1 MIDKSLQLFFFI
13 SYQFAFGIYN
23 LCHYFLFVNIFK
35 RNRIFKLSAQAL
47 ILASTLCVL
56 FGNGVHLHSMLD
68 HIFDHGDVHVVLHA
82 HSHSDQKADNSHASN
97 DADKEHEVSTI
108 DLSGILSHSK
118 KITIQVESISDLFA
132 TITNTEF
139 GFSLDNLTL
148 LDLPPPDITYSQ
160 NVYLFFSLR
169 APPIA

>member
-1 MIDKSLQLFFFI
+1 M
-13 SYQFAFGIYN
+13 N
-23 LCHYFLFVNIFK
+23 YFK
-35 RNRIFKLSAQAL
+35 KHRIFKLSAEAL

-56 FGNGVHLHSMLD
+56 FGNGVHFHSMFN
-68 HIFDHGDVHVVLHA
+68 HIFDHGDIHVLVHA

-118 KITIQVESISDLFA
+118 KITAQIESTSNLFA

-139 GFSLDNLTL
+139 GLSVDNLTL
-148 LDLPPPDITYSQ
+148 LDLPPPDIFYSQ
-160 NVYLFFSLR
+160 DVHLSLSLR
-169 APPIA
+169 APPLA

>member
-1 MIDKSLQLFFFI
+1 MF
-13 SYQFAFGIYN
+13 
-23 LCHYFLFVNIFK
+23 
-35 RNRIFKLSAQAL
+35 
-47 ILASTLCVL
+47 
-56 FGNGVHLHSMLD
+56 D
-68 HIFDHGDVHVVLHA
+68 HIFDHGDVHVLLHA

-118 KITIQVESISDLFA
+118 KITAQIESTSNLFA
-132 TITNTEF
+132 TITNTEC

-148 LDLPPPDITYSQ
+148 LDLPPPDIIYSQ
-160 NVYLFFSLR
+160 DIHLSFSLR